1 MNSYK
6 HPPLAPGQIDAAHR
20 MAKLGELVLE
30 SGDTIRDFHQSYVT
44 HGELNREKSNA
55 VLVCIS
61 LTGNHH
67 RLDFLIGPGKALD
80 SSRYFI
86 IAADP
91 IGNGLSTSPSNSTNQ
106 PGMRFPRFGIRDM
119 VNVQYRLLTGHLG
132 INRLHA
138 VIGASMGGMQALQW
152 AVSHPNFM
160 TYCVAMTPMARTH
173 PWAVLVTEAARSCL
187 MADPAWNGNG
197 FDGVPECGW
206 RAYTALMT
214 ALLSRTPMALELSL
228 ADLRAAH
235 RWFDELVTRNR
246 ANGFDAHDYLY
257 QSWAYEA
264 HDVGTTPG
272 IGGDTAAALAIIK
285 AKTLLLAPPL
295 DLFNPAESARAAA
308 SRIPGARFVEIPSLQ
323 GHQAATSTKFE
334 DAVFLNKV
342 IGEFLENGRAS
353 A

>member
-1 MNSYK
+1 MNHFK

-20 MAKLGELVLE
+20 MAKLGGLALE

-44 HGELNREKSNA
+44 HGELNGDKSNA

-67 RLDFLIGPGKALD
+67 RLDFLIGQGKALD

-91 IGNGLSTSPSNSTNQ
+91 IGNGLSTSPSNSTVQ

-119 VNVQYRLLTGHLG
+119 VNAQYQLLSEHLG
-132 INRLHA
+132 VDQLHA

-152 AVSHPNFM
+152 AVSHSKFM
-160 TYCVAMTPMARTH
+160 KYCVAMTPMARTH
-173 PWAVLVTEAARSCL
+173 PWAALVTEAARSCL
-187 MADPAWNGNG
+187 MADPAWNRNGNG
-197 FDGVPECGW
+197 FNGIPERGW
-206 RAYTALMT
+206 RAYTGLMT
-214 ALLSRTPMALELSL
+214 ALLSRTPMALEQSL
-228 ADLRAAH
+228 VDIGAAH
-235 RWFDELVTRNR
+235 RWFDELVARNR

-272 IGGDTAAALAIIK
+272 LGGDTAAALASIK
-285 AKTLLLAPPL
+285 AKTMLLAPPL

-308 SRIPGARFVEIPSLQ
+308 SQMPGAQYVEIPSLQ
-323 GHQAATSTKFE
+323 GHQAATSTKTE
-334 DAVFLNKV
+334 DVVFLNRA
-342 IGEFLENGRAS
+342 IGQFIAQG
-353 A
+353 